1 MGRPTYC
8 AVSRTVLI
16 SVAIRSVLHS
26 LREASLQ
33 TDLLD
38 RPHRVAD
45 FAVVSPVDGLNLNKC
60 NAEKS
65 SYRKRAQIYK
75 EKK

>member
-1 MGRPTYC
+1 
-8 AVSRTVLI
+8 
-16 SVAIRSVLHS
+16 
-26 LREASLQ
+26 
-33 TDLLD
+33 LD